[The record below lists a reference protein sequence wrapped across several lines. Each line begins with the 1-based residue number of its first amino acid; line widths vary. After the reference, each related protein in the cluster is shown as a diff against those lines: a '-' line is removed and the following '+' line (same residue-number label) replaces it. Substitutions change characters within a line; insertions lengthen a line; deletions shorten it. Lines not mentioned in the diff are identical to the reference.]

1 MERHNHPSSF
11 AALSRR
17 AALGSVGALAA
28 VLGLPGRD
36 RLVAGQEATPD
47 AMVPHPIVGAWNAMT
62 PGGPSLA
69 VFSADGTATFANPTT
84 VTDPDRGVVYLTAS
98 VGVWEPTG
106 PRSIH
111 FTATLVV
118 TDANG
123 VLVGYQTNDAY
134 PVVSEDEQSL
144 VDDQSQGKVT
154 IRDAAGTT
162 VQEFATAGAPPVTG
176 SRMGVGSPGFT
187 AGTPMPG
194 TPTA

>member
-1 MERHNHPSSF
+1 
-11 AALSRR
+11 
-17 AALGSVGALAA
+17 
-28 VLGLPGRD
+28 
-36 RLVAGQEATPD
+36 
-47 AMVPHPIVGAWNAMT
+47 MT

-84 VTDPDRGVVYLTAS
+84 VADPDRGVVYLTDS
-98 VGVWEPTG
+98 VGAWEPTG

-144 VDDQSQGKVT
+144 VDDQSQSKVT
-154 IRDAAGTT
+154 IRDAAGAI
-162 VQEFATAGAPPVTG
+162 VQAFATAGAPPVTG
-176 SRMGVGSPGFT
+176 SRMSVGSPGFRAGTLT
-187 AGTPMPG
+187 AGTP
-194 TPTA
+194 TE